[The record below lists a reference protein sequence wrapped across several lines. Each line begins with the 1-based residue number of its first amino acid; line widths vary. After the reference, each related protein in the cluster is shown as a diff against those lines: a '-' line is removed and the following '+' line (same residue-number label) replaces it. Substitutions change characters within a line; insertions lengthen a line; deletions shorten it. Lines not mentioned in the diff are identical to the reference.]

1 MVYENK
7 INFEKSFEVFEK
19 SGDMKY
25 LYFKRTLNMMVGM
38 LYLVR

>member
-7 INFEKSFEVFEK
+7 INFEKSFEVFEE